1 MADEDD
7 LLFMDFFEDCWGPN
21 CRVVLPRNNPFE
33 EYDDRK
39 FKKRFR
45 LSKSTVLHLLCEVTT
60 RYFHFTAA
68 KHKNKHQAEMAVD
81 RFPVA
86 GIGSKQPVI

>member
-45 LSKSTVLHLLCEVTT
+45 LSKSTVLHLLC
-60 RYFHFTAA
+60 
-68 KHKNKHQAEMAVD
+68 
-81 RFPVA
+81 
-86 GIGSKQPVI
+86 